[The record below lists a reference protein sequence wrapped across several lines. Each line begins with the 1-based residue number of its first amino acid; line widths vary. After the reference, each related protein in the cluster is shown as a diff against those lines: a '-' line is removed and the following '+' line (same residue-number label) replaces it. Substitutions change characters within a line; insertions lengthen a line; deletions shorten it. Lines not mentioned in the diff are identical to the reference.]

1 MRIYLIGYMGSGK
14 TTLGKELAAKLKYRF
29 MDLDKQIEKKTKKTI
44 AAIFKKKGEE
54 KFRVIEKKELR
65 ETKKLRNIVI
75 ATGGGTP
82 CSFDNM
88 DWMNEHGLTIYLDVS
103 AGVLFYRLVREK
115 VERPLLK
122 DLTDVELMEQIV
134 IHLTTR
140 ESFYS
145 KAKLVVQGEKSKMNK
160 LVKTIKKEL

>member
-44 AAIFKKKGEE
+44 ADIFRKKGED
-54 KFRVIEKKELR
+54 KFRVMEKKELH
-65 ETKKLRNIVI
+65 ETKKSRNIVI

-82 CSFDNM
+82 CFFDNM
-88 DWMNEHGLTIYLDVS
+88 DWMNEHGVTIYLEVS
-103 AGVLFYRLVREK
+103 AGVLFYRLVKEK
-115 VERPLLK
+115 AERPLLK

-145 KAKLVVQGEKSKMNK
+145 KAKLVVKGEKIKMDK
-160 LVKTIKKEL
+160 LLKTIKKEL